1 MTTQKIKA
9 GIIGGAG
16 YTGGEMLRLLIFHPL
31 VEVSFIVSRSHAGQP
46 VDAVHQDLAGSTDL
60 KFAAAPDASVDVLF
74 LCMGHGESK
83 QYLAEQPL
91 DRHTKVV
98 DLSQD
103 FRLHTQAMHAGRTFV
118 YGLPELNKD
127 AIRRADAVA
136 NPGCFATAL
145 QLALLPLA
153 ANNQLGEVVA
163 TGITGATGA
172 GQQLQ
177 PTSHFSWRS
186 GNIEAY
192 KTLSHQHR
200 YEVMETL
207 RSCQPGAPELSFI
220 PWRGD
225 FTRGIYISACMSY
238 QGTPA
243 EAMQLYH
250 SFYAGSACTFVRER
264 MIHMKQVVNTNKCL
278 IYPEVAEGKLVVH
291 AAIDNLLKGAAGQAV
306 QNMNLLFGFAEDEGL
321 KLKPIAF

>member
-1 MTTQKIKA
+1 MTGKIKA

-16 YTGGEMLRLLIFHPL
+16 YTGGEMLRLLLFHPQ
-31 VEVSFIVSRSHAGQP
+31 VELRFIVSRSHAGKP
-46 VDAVHQDLAGSTDL
+46 VDTVHQDLAGSTDL
-60 KFAAAPDASVDVLF
+60 KFAAMADTSVDVLF
-74 LCMGHGESK
+74 LCMGHGESR
-83 QYLAEQPL
+83 QYLADQPL
-91 DRHTKVV
+91 DRSTKII

-103 FRLHTQAMHAGRTFV
+103 FRLDAHAMYDGRKFI
-118 YGLPELNKD
+118 YGLPELNRD
-127 AIRRADAVA
+127 AIRQADAVA

-153 ANNQLGEVVA
+153 AVGQLGEVVS

-207 RSCQPGAPELSFI
+207 RSCQPSAPELNFI

-225 FTRGIYISACMSY
+225 FTRGIYVSACVSY
-238 QGTPA
+238 EGTAA
-243 EAMQLYH
+243 EAMRLYQ
-250 SFYAGSACTFVRER
+250 SFYTDSAFTFVREQ

-291 AAIDNLLKGAAGQAV
+291 TAIDNLLKGAAGQALH
-306 QNMNLLFGFAEDEGL
+306 NMNLMFGLAEDEGL